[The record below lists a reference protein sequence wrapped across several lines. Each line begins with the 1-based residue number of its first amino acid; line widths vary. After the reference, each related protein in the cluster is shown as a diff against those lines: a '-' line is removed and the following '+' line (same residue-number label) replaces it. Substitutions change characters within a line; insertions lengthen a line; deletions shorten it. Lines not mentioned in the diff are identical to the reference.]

1 MTMLIKI
8 IIYSI
13 FIMSIYSDET
23 RQNPE
28 KSTDK
33 NSGTQSWTCSMH
45 PQIKVPE
52 FGQCPLCF
60 MDLIPLDQK
69 KMLPSNI
76 IELENK
82 LIKSAGILTYPIQKK
97 KDRKN
102 LSLYGKVVLKPS
114 NKFRVTAWVAGRI
127 DKLFI
132 SSVGEFVKKGQAL
145 YEIYSPIL
153 ISAHQELIQALNL
166 VKKAEPDSSHFKS
179 LAVNV
184 QAIRQ
189 KLQFLGLSESEINR
203 LENTKEL
210 IKHITFYAQRSGIIR
225 HVALKEGEYV
235 KEGESVLL
243 IADMSQLWVEA
254 SVYENDVQA
263 LKGSIQSL
271 ILLDSNPQNE
281 ILAEL
286 IRIDPFVNP
295 ITRASRAI
303 FSIDNSKGLF
313 FEGGFARVQ
322 VVTNSQLGFLIPHS
336 APLFIGHNA
345 VIFTRRGNQFKSTIV
360 RIIEKTESYYRII
373 GNVKEGD
380 EVVVKGTFKLDSE
393 FQLQAKDS
401 MMSTDQLINPYGSR
415 LDLRRPIE
423 KAKDWLAKY
432 EPDHQFLDFSKSLF
446 DSYLELHM
454 SLSEDSFD
462 ESKEILIELE
472 SLIKQQDISKL
483 SMPSQKVLALF
494 KLNLLRSLTDVK
506 DTIIFKDIRIVFDQL
521 STWIITFMETKWII
535 NRENMIKFYCSM
547 AFDSKGAFW
556 IQEDEEILNPYF
568 GSKMINCG
576 TRLQWIQ

>member
-1 MTMLIKI
+1 MLLK
-8 IIYSI
+8 I
-13 FIMSIYSDET
+13 FICTICALNAYAVET
-23 RQNPE
+23 KQDLE
-28 KSTDK
+28 KSVNK
-33 NSGTQSWTCSMH
+33 NSGSLSWTCSMH

-60 MDLIPLDQK
+60 MDLIPLDQTK
-69 KMLPSNI
+69 VLPSNI
-76 IELENK
+76 IEVEDK
-82 LIKSAGILTYPIQKK
+82 LIKSAGILTYPIQNK

-114 NKFRVTAWVAGRI
+114 NKFRVTAWAAGRV
-127 DKLFI
+127 DKLFV
-132 SSVGEFVKKGQAL
+132 SSVGEFVKKGEAL
-145 YEIYSPIL
+145 YEIYSPVL
-153 ISAHQELIQALNL
+153 ISAHQELIQAINL
-166 VKKAEPDSSHFKS
+166 VQKSDPKSSHFKS
-179 LAVNV
+179 LSVNV

-189 KLQFLGLSESEINR
+189 KLQFLGLSKSELKR
-203 LENTKEL
+203 LENTKDL
-210 IKHITFYAQRSGIIR
+210 IKHITIYAQRSGVIR

-243 IADMSQLWVEA
+243 IADMSELWVEA
-254 SVYENDVQA
+254 SVYENDIQA

-271 ILLDSNPQNE
+271 ILLDSNPQDE
-281 ILAEL
+281 IIAKL
-286 IRIDPFVNP
+286 IRVDPFVNP

-303 FSIDNSKGLF
+303 FSINNSKGLF

-322 VVTNSQLGFLIPHS
+322 VVTNSQSGYLVPHS

-345 VIFTRRGNQFKSTIV
+345 VIFIRKANQFESKIV
-360 RIIEKTESYYRII
+360 RIVEKTESYYRII
-373 GNVKEGD
+373 GNVEEGD

-401 MMSTDQLINPYGSR
+401 MMSTEQLINPYGSR

-432 EPDHQFLDFSKSLF
+432 KADHQFIEFSKSLF
-446 DSYLELHM
+446 DLYLELHL

-462 ESKEILIELE
+462 ESKEILMELK
-472 SLIKQQDISKL
+472 SIIVQQDINKL
-483 SMPSQKVLALF
+483 SMPAQKVLGLF
-494 KLNLLRSLTDVK
+494 KLSLLKDLTALE
-506 DTIIFKDIRIVFDQL
+506 DTIIFKDIRIVFDEL
-521 STWIITFMETKWII
+521 SSWIITLMENNWVL
-535 NRENMIKFYCSM
+535 RQENVIKFYCSM

-556 IQEDEEILNPYF
+556 VQEDEEILNPYF

-576 TRLQWIQ
+576 TKLKWIQ